1 MPAAQTIT
9 QVLQASAKTRRKRDV
24 LGASVAAFVEMDA
37 RDAFE
42 DDARGTV
49 EHFGLVGHC
58 VPVLARMPVA
68 YDGTGA
74 VV

>member
-9 QVLQASAKTRRKRDV
+9 QVLEAGAKTRGGRDV

-42 DDARGTV
+42 DDAGGAV
-49 EHFGLVGHC
+49 EHFGLIGHR
-58 VPVLARMPVA
+58 VPV
-68 YDGTGA
+68 
-74 VV
+74 